1 MVQLG
6 TALRWRKQ
14 SEMPWAAKAG
24 VQPCVLPITGLFL
37 QAKPEVKAGE
47 LLQLQLI
54 PGWML

>member
-24 VQPCVLPITGLFL
+24 VQPCVPITGLFL